1 MTEVKTYPVRM
12 YLYSK
17 ISTITKTAQW
27 IFSTKP
33 QQEISI
39 GGKIMKGFSSSHF
52 IPGQQTVASKAIDT
66 VFNEQTTDPVV
77 MRHVLFH
84 SVCEHHLL
92 PFFGSVNLAYVPNG
106 KVAGLRKL
114 ARAVEVA
121 AKRPQVQ
128 ERLTMQVADAIYS
141 ALEPH
146 VVAVEIDAEH
156 LCMAMRGIKK
166 PGTKV
171 ITTAVRGSFE
181 GLDLDKRDLLAS
193 LRGMI

>member
-1 MTEVKTYPVRM
+1 M
-12 YLYSK
+12 YAEL
-17 ISTITKTAQW
+17 
-27 IFSTKP
+27 FSGMGLNP
-33 QQEISI
+33 EQ
-39 GGKIMKGFSSSHF
+39 
-52 IPGQQTVASKAIDT
+52 AIDT
-66 VFNEQTTDPVV
+66 VYNEQTTDPVV

-106 KVAGLRKL
+106 KVAGLSKL

>member
-1 MTEVKTYPVRM
+1 M
-12 YLYSK
+12 YAEL
-17 ISTITKTAQW
+17 
-27 IFSTKP
+27 FSGMGLNP
-33 QQEISI
+33 EQ
-39 GGKIMKGFSSSHF
+39 
-52 IPGQQTVASKAIDT
+52 AIDT

-106 KVAGLRKL
+106 KVAGLSKL

-128 ERLTMQVADAIYS
+128 ERLTTQVADAIYS

-193 LRGMI
+193 LRGRT

>member
-1 MTEVKTYPVRM
+1 M
-12 YLYSK
+12 YAEL
-17 ISTITKTAQW
+17 
-27 IFSTKP
+27 FSGTGLNP
-33 QQEISI
+33 EQ
-39 GGKIMKGFSSSHF
+39 
-52 IPGQQTVASKAIDT
+52 AIDT

-92 PFFGSVNLAYVPNG
+92 PFFGSVNLAYLPNG
-106 KVAGLRKL
+106 KVAGLSKL

>member
-1 MTEVKTYPVRM
+1 M
-12 YLYSK
+12 YAEL
-17 ISTITKTAQW
+17 
-27 IFSTKP
+27 FSGMGLNP
-33 QQEISI
+33 EQ
-39 GGKIMKGFSSSHF
+39 
-52 IPGQQTVASKAIDT
+52 AIDT

-106 KVAGLRKL
+106 KVAGLSKL

-128 ERLTMQVADAIYS
+128 ERLTTQVADAIYS
-141 ALEPH
+141 SLDPH
-146 VVAVEIDAEH
+146 VVVVEIDAEH

-166 PGTKV
+166 PGTNV

>member
-1 MTEVKTYPVRM
+1 M
-12 YLYSK
+12 YAEL
-17 ISTITKTAQW
+17 
-27 IFSTKP
+27 FSGMGLNP
-33 QQEISI
+33 EQ
-39 GGKIMKGFSSSHF
+39 
-52 IPGQQTVASKAIDT
+52 AIDT

-106 KVAGLRKL
+106 KVAGLSKL

-171 ITTAVRGSFE
+171 ITTAVRGSFD
-181 GLDLDKRDLLAS
+181 GLDLDKRHLLAS